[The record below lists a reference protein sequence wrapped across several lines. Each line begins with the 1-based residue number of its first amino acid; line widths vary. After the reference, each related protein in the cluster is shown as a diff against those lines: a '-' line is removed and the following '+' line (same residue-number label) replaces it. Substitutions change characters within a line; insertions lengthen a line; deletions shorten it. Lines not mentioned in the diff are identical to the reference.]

1 MDLDNYLNF
10 NEPGH
15 PHLSDNGINNA
26 QNIGICM
33 NDQNLRRELLG
44 NDGQH
49 GNDQS
54 RQQSIITVQQPGDA
68 TGSGQVRVFI
78 IRDQVKNVIQAGNNL
93 IVETAKN
100 DGAKIAPQTSY
111 IQGVMKDNT
120 FQQSS
125 PVSLS
130 GSEQSSQLQSNQQGQ
145 TGQEAIQENGPP
157 TPKIAAQKSPGEP
170 LIKPKG
176 KKRPVPAHQKDE
188 LYWERRRK
196 NNLAA
201 KRSRE
206 SRRLRDN
213 QTTMRTG
220 FLENENM
227 ELREKINQVRSE
239 ILDIKEKLQEYNA
252 IYRGTEVSA
261 LAEAAAVMADSEPMI
276 PPEIKQQ

>member
-1 MDLDNYLNF
+1 MSHNN
-10 NEPGH
+10 
-15 PHLSDNGINNA
+15 NGQQIVKAQEVVLIQSSENPINNG

-44 NDGQH
+44 NEGRDE
-49 GNDQS
+49 

-68 TGSGQVRVFI
+68 AQGNGQVRVFI

-93 IVETAKN
+93 IVETEKN
-100 DGAKIAPQTSY
+100 EASKIPQTSY
-111 IQGVMKDNT
+111 IQGVMKNESYS
-120 FQQSS
+120 QSS
-125 PVSLS
+125 PAVSQDNQMGQKMVIQAEEQLS
-130 GSEQSSQLQSNQQGQ
+130 PQQV
-145 TGQEAIQENGPP
+145 TVKED
-157 TPKIAAQKSPGEP
+157 TKEP

-176 KKRPVPAHQKDE
+176 KKRPVPQHQKDE

-213 QTTMRTG
+213 QTTLRTG

-239 ILDIKEKLQEYNA
+239 ILDVKEKLQEYNA
-252 IYRGTEVSA
+252 IYRGTEVSK
-261 LAEAAAVMADSEPMI
+261 LAEAAAVMTENDLI
-276 PPEIKQQ
+276 PAEIKQQ

>member
-1 MDLDNYLNF
+1 MSHNN
-10 NEPGH
+10 
-15 PHLSDNGINNA
+15 NGQQIVKAQEVVLIQSSENSINNG

-44 NDGQH
+44 NEGRDE
-49 GNDQS
+49 

-68 TGSGQVRVFI
+68 AQGNGQVRVFI

-93 IVETAKN
+93 IVETEKN
-100 DGAKIAPQTSY
+100 ETNKMPQTSY
-111 IQGVMKDNT
+111 IQGVMKNESYS
-120 FQQSS
+120 QQSS
-125 PVSLS
+125 PAVS
-130 GSEQSSQLQSNQQGQ
+130 QDNQ
-145 TGQEAIQENGPP
+145 TGQKMVIQTEGQP
-157 TPKIAAQKSPGEP
+157 SPQQIQMKEDTKEP

-176 KKRPVPAHQKDE
+176 KKRPVPPHQKDE

-213 QTTMRTG
+213 QTTLRTG

-239 ILDIKEKLQEYNA
+239 ILDVKEKLQEYNA
-252 IYRGTEVSA
+252 IYRGTEVSK
-261 LAEAAAVMADSEPMI
+261 LAEAAAVMTDNDLISA
-276 PPEIKQQ
+276 EIKQQ